1 MTDGKV
7 TLVWRTDAHLSDE
20 PPQSRTDDW
29 AGTVLDKIVQ
39 VGKIA
44 KEVEADGVLDGGDLF
59 NLKSPVR
66 NSHALVQR
74 VTVAHKDYTC
84 PVFEN
89 VGNHD
94 VKYGDLDYLSE
105 SPLGVLYESGVLDR
119 LYDEHE
125 AVFKNPPVTVRVVG
139 VPYHGT
145 QYDMNRFTSLVK
157 GKETWLV
164 AVVHCLA
171 SSGGGTMYEGE
182 DILKYADLANL
193 APDLWCFAHWH
204 KNQGVQKIGKK
215 WFVNVG
221 SISRGALTQDEMD
234 RKPVCAVLR
243 FTEKEIA
250 CEQRL
255 LKVRPA
261 AEVFN
266 VAGRA
271 RAEARDMTMEA
282 FVDNLQKTLSARTEG
297 SLIEV
302 VRNLNLPPQVKERTI
317 QYLEQAGAN

>member
-1 MTDGKV
+1 MNDVV

-20 PPQSRTDDW
+20 APQSRTDDW
-29 AGTVLDKIVQ
+29 TETVLDKIVQ

-44 KEVEADGVLDGGDLF
+44 KEVKADGVLDGGDLTH
-59 NLKSPVR
+59 LKSPVR
-66 NSHALVQR
+66 NSHSLVR
-74 VTVAHKDYTC
+74 RITVAHKGYNC
-84 PVFEN
+84 PIFEN

-94 VKYGDLDYLSE
+94 VKYGDLGYLNE

-125 AVFKNPPVTVRVVG
+125 AVFKKPSVTVRVVG
-139 VPYHGT
+139 IPYHGA

-157 GKETWLV
+157 GDETWLV

-171 SSGGGTMYEGE
+171 SPEGGSMFEGE
-182 DILKYADLANL
+182 DILKYSDLSNL

-204 KNQGVQKIGKK
+204 KNLGIRQVGKK
-215 WFVNVG
+215 WFVNIG

-234 RKPVCAVLR
+234 RKPVCGILR

-261 AEVFN
+261 VEVFN
-266 VAGRA
+266 VEGRT

-282 FVDNLQKTLSARTEG
+282 FVDNLQKTLAARTEG
-297 SLIEV
+297 SLIDV
-302 VRNLNLPPQVKERTI
+302 VRNLNIPPQVKERAI
-317 QYLEQAGAN
+317 QYLEQAGAT